1 MNFKNE
7 LLKILSDITN
17 LGQENFLLE
26 IPPENVNADFALP
39 CFKLAKIFKKA
50 PNLIAL
56 QIAQKI
62 SDVEFI
68 AQVNVEGAYINFVLN
83 KEIFAR
89 EIISQVLEKK
99 DDFFKSDI
107 GNGKNIVLDYSSP
120 NIAKPFHV
128 GHLRSTVIGN
138 ALYNIFSCLGYKC
151 VSVNHLG
158 DWGTQFGKLITAY
171 KNWGNESDVKNKEIK
186 ELMKLYVKFHDEVQK
201 NPALND
207 VARSWFVKMQ
217 DGDEQALKL
226 WKWFNDISM
235 EEFQKVYDRLGIK
248 FDYYTGESFY
258 NDKLQ
263 AVVDEL
269 KEKDLLVE
277 SDGAMIV
284 DLENYKMPPCLI
296 LRRDGGTLY
305 PTRDIAAA
313 IYRKEK
319 FDFDKCIYVTALDQ
333 KLHFEQWFKVVELMG
348 YDWAK
353 NLVHV
358 PFGLVSLD
366 SGKLSTRSGHVVL
379 MEDLLDEA
387 VAKTKQIINEKN
399 FELENKDEIA
409 NIVGIGAV
417 VFNDL
422 YNSRIKDVT
431 FSWDKILNFD
441 GETGPYIQYTYVR
454 TCSVLKKAG
463 KTNKNEINYEILT
476 DEASMNIIKLINL
489 FAEKIID
496 AAEKFEPYIVSRHLM
511 NIAHAFNKFY
521 HDNYIL
527 NAPEQVKNARLNLTL
542 CVNLVLK
549 FGLELIGLKVTDVM

>member
-258 NDKLQ
+258 NDKMQ

>member
-62 SDVEFI
+62 SDVDFI

-99 DDFFKSDI
+99 DDFFKSNI
-107 GNGKNIVLDYSSP
+107 GNGKSIVLDYSSP

-151 VSVNHLG
+151 VNVNHLG

-171 KNWGNESDVKNKEIK
+171 KNWGNESNVKNNGIK
-186 ELMKLYVKFHDEVQK
+186 ELMKLYVKFHDEAQK
-201 NPALND
+201 NPILND

-258 NDKLQ
+258 NDKMQ

-284 DLENYKMPPCLI
+284 DLESYKMPPCLI

-463 KTNKNEINYEILT
+463 KINKNNINYEILT
-476 DEASMNIIKLINL
+476 DEVSMNIIKLINL

-521 HDNYIL
+521 HDNSIL